1 MVTLGIDAST
11 TTIGWSFFSKKI
23 LDCGFLDI
31 KKIDTNKEKAYHF
44 IDFIKN
50 KDIFKDVDNLVLEAA
65 LSGYAGGMTSQQT
78 IIKLVRWN
86 AVFEYI
92 LKEEFGENKN
102 VHLLGVNTI
111 RKNVFGRCRISGM
124 KSKEFV
130 KFNIDNT
137 NSEISDFILLNK
149 RGNPDK
155 RNEDT
160 YDAVACSMYNF
171 D

>member
-1 MVTLGIDAST
+1 MI
-11 TTIGWSFFSKKI
+11 FFSEKI
-23 LDCGFLDI
+23 LDCGFLNI
-31 KKIDTNKEKAYHF
+31 KKIDSNKEKAYHF
-44 IDFIKN
+44 INFIKDN
-50 KDIFKDVDNLVLEAA
+50 NIFKDVNNIVLEAA

-92 LKEEFGENKN
+92 LREEFEKEIG

-111 RKNVFGRCRISGM
+111 RKNVFGKCRITGM

-137 NSEISDFILLNK
+137 NPEILDFIVLNK

-171 D
+171 N

>member
-11 TTIGWSFFSKKI
+11 TTIGWSFFSDKL

-50 KDIFKDVDNLVLEAA
+50 KEIFKDVSNIVLEAA

-92 LKEEFGENKN
+92 LREEFDMDRN

-111 RKNVFGRCRISGM
+111 RKNVFGKCRIAGM

-130 KFNIDNT
+130 KFNVDNMT
-137 NSEISDFILLNK
+137 PEISDFIVLNR

-160 YDAVACSMYNF
+160 YDAVTCSMYNF
-171 D
+171 N

>member
-11 TTIGWSFFSKKI
+11 TTIGWSFFSDKL

-31 KKIDTNKEKAYHF
+31 KKIDTNKEKSYHF
-44 IDFIKN
+44 IEFIKN
-50 KDIFKDVDNLVLEAA
+50 KEIFKDVSNIVLEAA

-92 LKEEFGENKN
+92 LREEFDISRN

-111 RKNVFGRCRISGM
+111 RKNVFGKCRIAGM

-130 KFNIDNT
+130 KFNVDNMT
-137 NSEISDFILLNK
+137 PEISNFIILNR

-171 D
+171 N

>member
-31 KKIDTNKEKAYHF
+31 KKIDSNKDKAYHF
-44 IDFIKN
+44 IDFLN
-50 KDIFKDVDNLVLEAA
+50 KHNCFKKTNNIVLEAA

-92 LKEEFGENKN
+92 LKEEFEPSKE

-111 RKNVFGRCRISGM
+111 RKNVFGRCRLTGM

-130 KFNIDNT
+130 KFNIDNLT
-137 NSEISDFILLNK
+137 PEISEFIKLN
-149 RGNPDK
+149 RNGNPDK
-155 RNEDT
+155 RNEDM
-160 YDAVACSMYNF
+160 YDAVTCSMYQFN
-171 D
+171 